1 MALSKHMTRI
11 VLIGKLK
18 SYELKTEPFVV
29 GKGVL
34 DLGGGKTAQF
44 TIFNSSTNAQN
55 QHTKANDFAK
65 MFKAADPENG
75 VEGDLVFVTGQ
86 DNRTYS
92 ADKDRYYENVNVWD
106 FRAAEEDEAARWVF
120 VYIADVKELTDEVAT
135 LSFLNYKNEETLF
148 PINIDKAKIDGGELE
163 VGARVKVKGE
173 IFSGMK
179 MDFYGDGEYVTER
192 NAVELKILHSAME
205 IEEENTPQEDNGMW
219 D

>member
-11 VLIGKLK
+11 VLIGRLK

-44 TIFNSSTNAQN
+44 TIFNSSANAQN
-55 QHTKANDFAK
+55 QHTKANDFAAS
-65 MFKAADPENG
+65 FK
-75 VEGDLVFVTGQ
+75 EGDLVFVTGQ
-86 DNRTYS
+86 DNRSYS
-92 ADKDRYYENVNVWD
+92 EAKDRHYEDVNVWD
-106 FRAAEEDEAARWVF
+106 FRAAEEDEAKRWVF
-120 VYIADVKELTDEVAT
+120 VYIADVKEMTNNSIT
-135 LSFLNYKNEETLF
+135 LSFINYKDAETLF
-148 PINIDKAKIDGGELE
+148 PINIDKANIDGGELE

-179 MDFYGDGEYVTER
+179 MDFYGDGEFVTER
-192 NAVELKILHSAME
+192 NAVEIKILHSAME
-205 IEEENTPQEDNGMW
+205 IEEEENAADSDNGMW